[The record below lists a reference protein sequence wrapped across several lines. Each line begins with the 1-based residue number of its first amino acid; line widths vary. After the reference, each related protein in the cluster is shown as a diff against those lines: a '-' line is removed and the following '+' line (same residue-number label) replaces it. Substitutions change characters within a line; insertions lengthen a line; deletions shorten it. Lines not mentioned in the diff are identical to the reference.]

1 MKSNATYEANIE
13 RLKKLYALAERGER
27 GEQESARALL
37 DKLLKK
43 YNITEEELS
52 DDTVDYH
59 DFKFKN
65 KFEERLI
72 MQLKD
77 KLAPNRKVYSYSKG
91 KGSRSVCIIKC
102 TKAEAAQ
109 IRIEFEFYKELWDDE
124 LTMFFKAFILKHEI
138 FDHNPSDSD
147 EDIPVNEYGTAEP
160 QSFMMTVSLLP
171 EDVTCKEV
179 SVTVEP
185 NTGLG
190 FPYSYNAD
198 VVLGQH
204 STYDVLSD
212 MALDFAKGENGSLSL
227 AMKASAA
234 GTYRITFAS
243 GDGKVIKALI
253 VNANSVGTPAENASQ
268 TGMDTPEGTAGGN
281 QGGNT
286 GGNQGGN
293 TGGGNTGGNTGGGN
307 ITPQYPVITPTPQQ
321 PEPTPSPQTP
331 QPTPTPTPVPTPEP
345 IYEEPAFTINSP
357 TEITL
362 KIGET
367 FTLKPSDSCT
377 WSLSNRSVIS
387 LGGPANCTIT
397 AKAPGVCVITA
408 WHGSESFTITVTVTE

>member
-1 MKSNATYEANIE
+1 
-13 RLKKLYALAERGER
+13 
-27 GEQESARALL
+27 
-37 DKLLKK
+37 
-43 YNITEEELS
+43 
-52 DDTVDYH
+52 
-59 DFKFKN
+59 
-65 KFEERLI
+65 
-72 MQLKD
+72 
-77 KLAPNRKVYSYSKG
+77 
-91 KGSRSVCIIKC
+91 
-102 TKAEAAQ
+102 
-109 IRIEFEFYKELWDDE
+109 
-124 LTMFFKAFILKHEI
+124 
-138 FDHNPSDSD
+138 
-147 EDIPVNEYGTAEP
+147 
-160 QSFMMTVSLLP
+160 MMTVSLLP

-377 WSLSNRSVIS
+377 WSLSNSSVIS